1 MQKPFLSKYDPQM
14 HINYVISLTSAY
26 QRREHIQKEFSQQN
40 IPFEFFDALK
50 PSKELTSLI
59 EKFIPNLLHAKLTE
73 GEKACFMSHY
83 MLWQKCLSEDLPYI
97 YIFED
102 DVLLGENANK
112 FLAEDEWLEERFK
125 QTDKF
130 ILRFETFLDFS
141 KCKDKKIKPYSGRKI
156 LKLVSENCGTAGY
169 VISREAVK
177 QLNAHICSLTSNHL
191 LAIDLLMFNIF
202 NQFTYQV
209 SPGVCVQEGSL
220 YPKDTKLHSQL
231 GTERQKYHS
240 VKKKR
245 TLKTVLI
252 SLAGKPKKIY
262 RKLFISKHI
271 IPFR

>member
-1 MQKPFLSKYDPQM
+1 MQKSFLNKHDPQM

-50 PSKELTSLI
+50 PSKELTSLM

-130 ILRFETFLDFS
+130 ILRFETFLNFS

-156 LKLVSENCGTAGY
+156 LKLVSENCGSAGY

-231 GTERQKYHS
+231 GTERQKYLS

-252 SLAGKPKKIY
+252 SLAGKPKKILRKIY
-262 RKLFISKHI
+262 RKL
-271 IPFR
+271 